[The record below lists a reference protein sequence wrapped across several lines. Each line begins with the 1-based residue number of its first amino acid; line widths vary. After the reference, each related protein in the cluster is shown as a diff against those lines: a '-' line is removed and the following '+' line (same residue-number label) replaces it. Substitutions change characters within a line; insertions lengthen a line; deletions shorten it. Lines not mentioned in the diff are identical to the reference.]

1 MRILV
6 LSLVLVNIV
15 QVVVGPPVTANKKGE
30 ADKKDEEQ
38 KGADW
43 DIGLEYN
50 RYLQEVVQALES
62 DPEFREKLEKAE
74 VADIRTGK
82 IASELEF
89 VNHNIRSKLDELKR
103 TEMERLRHLAI
114 KEYELKQAEKYENE
128 RTHGDG
134 DENEIDH
141 GPKIKLPHHLDH
153 INPHS
158 FEIEDLR
165 KLIVQT
171 TKDLEEAD
179 LKRRQ
184 EFKEYEMQK
193 EYEKSQQLNLLD
205 EDHRKEFEHK
215 IEEQEE
221 KHKKHPSLHHPGSKQ
236 QLEQVWEEQDHM
248 NPEDFNPKT
257 FFHMHDLDGN
267 GYWDA
272 DEVKT
277 LFQKELDKMYDPNAP
292 EDDMRERR
300 EEMERM
306 REHVFNESDV
316 NRDHLIS
323 YEEFLEQTKKKEF
336 EQDQG
341 WQGLDNQK
349 LYTHEE
355 YLEYER
361 KRQEEVQKLIAQGL
375 LPPQPHD
382 MHLPYGIQV
391 PPEYFHHAQQQAGY
405 QQGHQPQLSPHQ
417 QPPQGHHQPPHPG
430 QFQQAQGYHP
440 PQPQVVPH
448 NQQPQ
453 YQQQQQPQYQQQ
465 QPQYQQQQV
474 HYQQQQQ
481 PPVHHQQQQQPPV
494 HHQQQP
500 PVHHQQQQ
508 QPQYQ
513 VNNPPPVQQQFQNP
527 AQQPPV
533 VQHQNNQAPI
543 QQHNNQIPV
552 QQQQQHVN
560 QAQYQNNAQP
570 IPPKQHNSPPLHNQQ
585 QPPTGQVHNSPVQHA
600 SSSEAQQNAAG
611 SQHN

>member
-30 ADKKDEEQ
+30 GDKKDEEQ

-114 KEYELKQAEKYENE
+114 KEYELKQAEKYDNE

-205 EDHRKEFEHK
+205 EEHRKEFEHK

-248 NPEDFNPKT
+248 SPEDFNPKT

-375 LPPQPHD
+375 VCLFF
-382 MHLPYGIQV
+382 LLC
-391 PPEYFHHAQQQAGY
+391 EF
-405 QQGHQPQLSPHQ
+405 
-417 QPPQGHHQPPHPG
+417 
-430 QFQQAQGYHP
+430 
-440 PQPQVVPH
+440 
-448 NQQPQ
+448 
-453 YQQQQQPQYQQQ
+453 
-465 QPQYQQQQV
+465 
-474 HYQQQQQ
+474 
-481 PPVHHQQQQQPPV
+481 
-494 HHQQQP
+494 
-500 PVHHQQQQ
+500 
-508 QPQYQ
+508 
-513 VNNPPPVQQQFQNP
+513 
-527 AQQPPV
+527 
-533 VQHQNNQAPI
+533 
-543 QQHNNQIPV
+543 
-552 QQQQQHVN
+552 
-560 QAQYQNNAQP
+560 
-570 IPPKQHNSPPLHNQQ
+570 
-585 QPPTGQVHNSPVQHA
+585 
-600 SSSEAQQNAAG
+600 
-611 SQHN
+611 